1 MKVNEEPATVLLFD
15 LGNHAG
21 LLESRS
27 GSNPVN
33 INAEGPILLGDTSQF
48 IVIFGVLAIEKGI
61 PVNADNIFRRFCLRG
76 RIFFEC
82 I

>member
-15 LGNHAG
+15 LGNHSG

-48 IVIFGVLAIEKGI
+48 IVIFGG
-61 PVNADNIFRRFCLRG
+61 PG
-76 RIFFEC
+76 Y
-82 I
+82 